1 MVQHQTKPA
10 TPNFLNV
17 HSPSSRN
24 VTHVS
29 NVTSPS
35 YQENND
41 HTTSDYNS
49 TIPVLNRRVDL
60 SSMIESFTSYLGRD
74 NWTKYARILSLF
86 ILGKLSRKEM
96 TNELDIIF
104 NIPHSNR
111 ASLIR
116 LHNQLLLGIL
126 TNSLK
131 DSPLSKKGSTWG
143 FQNDSSGINSSSSKL
158 RRVNKHNSQIELYK
172 KIVMS
177 LPITDRNRLKAIT
190 REAGKKG
197 FVYCSVLQTRLK
209 NIPKIPIVTNPDTL
223 KRVKTNNL
231 KTPLEWSQDI
241 MNGFNTPLATDNYSL
256 PDADSLY
263 LRMVSIARE
272 HGLVGNVDAR
282 GIELLSMALDH
293 YLKNIIEFTIDTV
306 RYRRKKYSEY
316 YDLNDAGIYR
326 PVAQAAPDSV
336 IEEIDN
342 MPNALIS
349 LTGEDLY
356 NTISIFPNLV
366 KPTSG
371 AYHDI
376 TTLGLINDD
385 DLVINKSGIDDLSE
399 FLNEKPLFTPLDEKN
414 IGTRD
419 ELNWL
424 IKDIL
429 TKE

>member
-1 MVQHQTKPA
+1 
-10 TPNFLNV
+10 
-17 HSPSSRN
+17 
-24 VTHVS
+24 
-29 NVTSPS
+29 
-35 YQENND
+35 
-41 HTTSDYNS
+41 
-49 TIPVLNRRVDL
+49 
-60 SSMIESFTSYLGRD
+60 
-74 NWTKYARILSLF
+74 
-86 ILGKLSRKEM
+86 M